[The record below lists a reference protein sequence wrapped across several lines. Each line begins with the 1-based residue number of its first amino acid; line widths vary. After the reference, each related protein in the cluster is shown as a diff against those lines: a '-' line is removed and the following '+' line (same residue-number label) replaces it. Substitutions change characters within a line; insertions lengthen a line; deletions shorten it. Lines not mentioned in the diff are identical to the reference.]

1 VCVSKSRLLLLRES
15 SAKLSRESFFIYH
28 RVSNEYEFW
37 ITGRESVTTKKQQK
51 KYVCDDDDDDVSSVH
66 ADDGDDVLQKTE
78 KGDDDD
84 ECAVVQ

>member
-28 RVSNEYEFW
+28 RVTSIEFW